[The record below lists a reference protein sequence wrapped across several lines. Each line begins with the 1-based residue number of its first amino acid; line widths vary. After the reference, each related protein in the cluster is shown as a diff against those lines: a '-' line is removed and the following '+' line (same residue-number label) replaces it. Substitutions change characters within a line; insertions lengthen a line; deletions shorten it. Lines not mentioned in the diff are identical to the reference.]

1 MEWRIL
7 KIVEHWLKLDE
18 NSTRTYRKHYREHV
32 KFKIDERW
40 IENHRY
46 QFLSRDTKIRND
58 RTSISIYQLDVFDG
72 EKNHDDSLSLGI
84 DSSKKD
90 LERLITWFK
99 GITTR

>member
-1 MEWRIL
+1 MKIQRVRIGSIIENTLSLRLTKDEL
-7 KIVEHWLKLDE
+7 KIIDT
-18 NSTRTYRKHYREHV
+18 NSFQEIQRFET
-32 KFKIDERW
+32 
-40 IENHRY
+40 IE
-46 QFLSRDTKIRND
+46 QV
-58 RTSISIYQLDVFDG
+58 ISIYQLDVFDG